1 MVIKIILD
9 NFFNETITISVND
22 LERTSKQSKIIMSI
36 VQLYSGNFNLVGRQR
51 KTMNISHPG
60 FVLVLFIM
68 QSCRGCQ
75 AVEPIFQQLARKDNR
90 VKYAICD
97 LTNARDII
105 TMSHQTKCQI
115 QKVPFIVLYA
125 NHRPHARFRG
135 DKNIPSL
142 ESFIGNA
149 LAVAPQQQ
157 QEFVQ
162 QQSQGNMYGGRDQ
175 SFNQQP
181 PSSQMS
187 AQYQRQQQERYQ
199 GGQGQNQSQ
208 GKDKFWMP
216 ELGKAPTMTGAL
228 RGGSGGSE
236 KYAYLGTVDDETED
250 KLLVPDQVI
259 PHNEPWMSQYKKI
272 ATMD

>member
-1 MVIKIILD
+1 
-9 NFFNETITISVND
+9 
-22 LERTSKQSKIIMSI
+22 MSI

-68 QSCRGCQ
+68 QECRGCQ
-75 AVEPIFQQLARKDNR
+75 AVEPIFHQLARKDNR
-90 VKYAICD
+90 VKYAICN

-105 TMSHQTKCQI
+105 AMSHQTKCQI

-149 LAVAPQQQ
+149 LAVAPRQQ
-157 QEFVQ
+157 QEFERQ
-162 QQSQGNMYGGRDQ
+162 QPQGNMYGGGKG
-175 SFNQQP
+175 FNQQQ
-181 PSSQMS
+181 PSSQMT
-187 AQYQRQQQERYQ
+187 AQYQRQQQQQMQQ
-199 GGQGQNQSQ
+199 GPGGSQGQGQ

-216 ELGKAPTMTGAL
+216 DLGKTPTMTGAL

-236 KYAYLGTVDDETED
+236 KYAYLGTVDDEDED

-272 ATMD
+272 GTMD